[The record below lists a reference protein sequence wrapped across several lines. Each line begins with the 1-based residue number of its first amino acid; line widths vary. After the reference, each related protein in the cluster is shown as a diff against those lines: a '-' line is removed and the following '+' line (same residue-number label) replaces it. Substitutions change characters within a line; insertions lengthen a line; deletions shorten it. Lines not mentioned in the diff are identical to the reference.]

1 MRCVHLFK
9 FMPSE
14 AEEEVEWGI
23 SSCEFSSVLFICGY
37 QTCSL
42 CLWICM
48 SSSQSASTVTVMH
61 VLWIS

>member
-48 SSSQSASTVTVMH
+48 
-61 VLWIS
+61 